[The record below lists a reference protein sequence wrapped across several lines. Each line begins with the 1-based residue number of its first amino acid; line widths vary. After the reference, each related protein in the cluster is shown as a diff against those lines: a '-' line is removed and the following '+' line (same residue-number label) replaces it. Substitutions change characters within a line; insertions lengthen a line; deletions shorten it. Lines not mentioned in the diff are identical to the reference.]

1 MNDCNNLSNNQIP
14 GNIWT
19 KIRSSHL
26 DFPPQN
32 QKNIAFNLPPC
43 GGEFLMMMMMQG
55 DDDLALKFIKK
66 KKKKIPIPFWKSH
79 HTLSQ
84 HFLDRIFF
92 LKEVG

>member
-1 MNDCNNLSNNQIP
+1 LTS
-14 GNIWT
+14 
-19 KIRSSHL
+19 
-26 DFPPQN
+26 PQN

-43 GGEFLMMMMMQG
+43 GGEFVMMMMMMMQG

-66 KKKKIPIPFWKSH
+66 KKKKKKIPTPFWKSH